1 MPIDPSNNR
10 RMASKCLT
18 DDSIKLY
25 YQALADVFTSS
36 SCEENSS
43 SSSSDISSDVKDTA
57 PEETTELKNSTSTDE
72 ASS

>member
-1 MPIDPSNNR
+1 
-10 RMASKCLT
+10 MASKCLT

-57 PEETTELKNSTSTDE
+57 PEETTELRILQYHLTSCE
-72 ASS
+72 HYRQ